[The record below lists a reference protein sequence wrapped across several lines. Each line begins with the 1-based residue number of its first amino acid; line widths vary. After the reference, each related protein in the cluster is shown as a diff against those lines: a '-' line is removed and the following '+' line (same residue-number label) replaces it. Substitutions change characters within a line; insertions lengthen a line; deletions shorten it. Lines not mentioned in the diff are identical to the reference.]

1 MSWDASPSIDIFD
14 AIGAERVRRAIGG
27 RHGFQGP
34 AHSKAKVY
42 LNSKNCLGNAIAPT
56 IPTPPT
62 LSIDIFDAIGGR
74 HGFLGFLGTVGAT
87 ASPRQPWLLAK
98 ISCHGMLRP
107 QSIFLMRSVGGMG
120 FWGEAFQGK
129 SLSK

>member
-14 AIGAERVRRAIGG
+14 AIGG
-27 RHGFQGP
+27 RHGFLGP

-74 HGFLGFLGTVGAT
+74 HGFLGFVGTVGAT
-87 ASPRQPWLLAK
+87 ASPRQPWLLAE
-98 ISCHGMLRP
+98 IFRHGMLRP
-107 QSIFLMRSVGGMG
+107 QSIFLMRSVRSVSGGRSVGGMG
-120 FWGEAFQGK
+120 FRGPRIPRQKFI
-129 SLSK
+129 